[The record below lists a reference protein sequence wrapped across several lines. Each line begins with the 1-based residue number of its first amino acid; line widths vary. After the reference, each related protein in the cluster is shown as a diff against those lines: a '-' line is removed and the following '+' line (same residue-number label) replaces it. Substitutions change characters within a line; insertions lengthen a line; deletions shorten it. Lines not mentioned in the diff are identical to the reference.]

1 MSFLA
6 SLCAVLVCV
15 YSSHDTD
22 VSFSLFA
29 VVCVYLIGID
39 LRIALRFWCRLLW
52 CTRSTL
58 HQFEIRI
65 LLRSIGASLR
75 SCKRS
80 LCLILLFVSFS
91 LGMAFLVP
99 PHLDTQR
106 SCPICYSPYLYLPC
120 SYSLPLIQGCL
131 RTWFHLHCLMVLLP
145 GSVPTVVVVLTVV
158 IE

>member
-39 LRIALRFWCRLLW
+39 LRIALRFCCRLLW

-58 HQFEIRI
+58 HLFEIRI
-65 LLRSIGASLR
+65 LLGSIGASLR

-131 RTWFHLHCLMVLLP
+131 RTWFHLHCRMVLLP
-145 GSVPTVVVVLTVV
+145 GFVPTVVVVLTVV